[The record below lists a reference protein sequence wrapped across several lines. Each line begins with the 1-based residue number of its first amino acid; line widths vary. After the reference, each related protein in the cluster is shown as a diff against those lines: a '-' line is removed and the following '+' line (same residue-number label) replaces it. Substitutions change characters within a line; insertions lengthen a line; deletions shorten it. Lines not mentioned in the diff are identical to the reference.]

1 MNEKKLKQINELF
14 GGLRAEWI
22 EDRIFQ
28 FFTTPDYFI
37 KLQSK
42 EPYVLQGG
50 RGSGKTTIL
59 RGLSY
64 KGQYALKG
72 GQIEEFD
79 KNKFIGIYH
88 RVNTNHVRALEGE
101 NLTDQEWQK
110 MYAHYFNLITCRE
123 IVSFLQWHKELSSED
138 EILPEQACRLISISL
153 CLSNKAQDINQ
164 LYDEI
169 ELALY
174 TFQASVNSID
184 DGLPKGLSM
193 QAEPIDLMTERVL
206 RLKQFKGKLFFLLID
221 EYENLNDNQQIVMN
235 TLLKHASG
243 NYTFKIGVRQMGW
256 RIHYTQNDHEPL
268 KEPEDYF
275 LHDIEADF
283 YENEQMFFNFASDVC
298 RQRLI
303 ALKEGDEIIPEMTDL
318 FPSLSYDDEAI
329 LLDVERKDRCRLVK
343 EYLDG
348 NKIEL
353 NLTPLYMY
361 MLGYWAETQCMTIED
376 VVKDYQNNTTTWH
389 TRYDNYK
396 YSILFKIRKG
406 RGQSGIQKYYAGWN
420 TYLKLSNGNIRF
432 LMQLVKT
439 AFLTHISNTSNYLLP
454 IPPKVQTESAM
465 EVGKKNFM
473 MLENLHHR
481 GADVIKIVLN
491 MGRLFNLLASESE
504 HTAPEIDQFYIQG
517 DITPENDELLRAGV
531 MHLAFIRIPGNK
543 PSSKSD
549 TKDYMY
555 ALHPIFAPYF
565 IFSFR
570 RKRKMTIT
578 NEEFYGLIKSHKTL
592 MQKMLSKE
600 EIDRVQYDN
609 TRPQQLDLFANSF
622 HYYDD

>member
-1 MNEKKLKQINELF
+1 MNEEKLKQINELF

-22 EDRIFQ
+22 EDKIFQ
-28 FFTTPDYFI
+28 FFTTPDYFF

-64 KGQYALKG
+64 EGQYALKG
-72 GQIEEFD
+72 GRIEEFD
-79 KNKFIGIYH
+79 KVKFIGIYH
-88 RVNTNHVRALEGE
+88 RVNTNHVRALEGSS
-101 NLTDQEWQK
+101 LTSQEWQK
-110 MYAHYFNLITCRE
+110 MFAHYFNLITCRE
-123 IVSFLQWHKELSSED
+123 ILKFLMWHSELLPDD
-138 EILPEQACRLISISL
+138 EPLPEQACRLLSISL
-153 CLSNKAQDINQ
+153 CLENQAKDIKS

-169 ELALY
+169 EIALY
-174 TFQASVNSID
+174 RFQASVNSID

-193 QAEPIDLMTERVL
+193 QAEPINLITERVL
-206 RLKQFKGKLFFLLID
+206 QLKQFKGKLFFLLID

-243 NYTFKIGVRQMGW
+243 NYTLKIGVRQMGW
-256 RIHYTQNDHEPL
+256 RVHYTQNDHEPL

-275 LHDIEADF
+275 LHDIEEEF
-283 YENEQMFFNFASDVC
+283 YKNEQMFMDFASQVC
-298 RQRLI
+298 WQRFMI
-303 ALKEGDEIIPEMTDL
+303 LKEGEKKIPEMTEM

-329 LLDVERKDRCRLVK
+329 LLDVEKKERYKAVK
-343 EYLDG
+343 EYLEK

-353 NLTPLYMY
+353 FLSPLYIY
-361 MLGYWAETQCMTIED
+361 TLGYWAETQNMSIVD
-376 VVKDYQNNTTTWH
+376 VVKDYQNNPSAWN

-396 YSILFKIRKG
+396 YSLLFKIRKG

-439 AFLTHISNTSNYLLP
+439 AFLQHINITSDYLSP
-454 IPPKVQTESAM
+454 ISFKVQTEAAV

-491 MGRLFNLLASESE
+491 MGRLFNVLASESE

-543 PSSKSD
+543 PSSKSE

-570 RKRKMTIT
+570 RKRKMNIT
-578 NEEFYGLIKSHKTL
+578 NEEFYGLIESHKTL
-592 MQKMLSKE
+592 MKKMLSKE
-600 EIDRVQYDN
+600 EMVRVQYEN
-609 TRPQQLDLFANSF
+609 EPPQQLDLFSNYLF
-622 HYYDD
+622 NYDD